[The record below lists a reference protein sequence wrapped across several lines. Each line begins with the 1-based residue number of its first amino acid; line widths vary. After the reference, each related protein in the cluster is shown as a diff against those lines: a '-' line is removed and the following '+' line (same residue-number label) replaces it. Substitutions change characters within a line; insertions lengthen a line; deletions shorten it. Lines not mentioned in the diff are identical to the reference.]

1 MGAALEFAVSVT
13 ITECVG
19 LRDGDQPT
27 PDKVPSSQ
35 SEPKDLKPVKDKDQR
50 SDDKQHFI
58 HAKYACFLCVVL
70 IAINIF
76 GVMGGIS
83 HFGLAT
89 LHGFFILLF
98 VSLAYTELTDR
109 DREEGAKGW
118 RVIPF
123 HRDLATGCLIPNK
136 TVRDRSEP
144 EPERGPYG

>member
-1 MGAALEFAVSVT
+1 MG
-13 ITECVG
+13 G

-98 VSLAYTELTDR
+98 VSLAYTESTHKDP
-109 DREEGAKGW
+109 EEYGERW

-123 HRDLATGCLIPNK
+123 HRDLAGKLIPN
-136 TVRDRSEP
+136 TAVRRHLP
-144 EPERGPYG
+144 KHK